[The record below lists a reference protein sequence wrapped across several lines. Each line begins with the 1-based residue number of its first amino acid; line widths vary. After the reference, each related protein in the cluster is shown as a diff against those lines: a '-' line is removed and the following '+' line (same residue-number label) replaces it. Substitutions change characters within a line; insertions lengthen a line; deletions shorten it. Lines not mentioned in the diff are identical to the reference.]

1 MFKLLGTNPNRSVP
15 KLTPPN
21 WGRIRTII
29 DNGIQESVD
38 YYRNNNQVLLTAHPL
53 ITYLETLPIS
63 YSLDIDDFINQA
75 YSLGINRTKN
85 FGFTSV
91 LSTGKVHT
99 NVFFGMG
106 SKEVIIAIDKHRP
119 MYEVKRDWKVL
130 SCVQTVRHPYS
141 HLFYQVGTRSPISE
155 TKGSSVVI
163 IDVALMAIQYRLFL
177 EEQRRKEKMG
187 GIALSCNHFVQA
199 YVLPGM
205 IRSNINI
212 SILNMYLNEIEGLGN
227 SKSSYRLPFNMLN
240 VDNDI
245 RSVVTYITK
254 VIRNRGLSTVEVIG
268 NIEVSD
274 GSLLGNLHLTEGI
287 FLNRQN
293 TWAYLFAVLPVLE
306 LAYTLGGKKALNSNS
321 REIEALTLI
330 LRNMGYENVLSQGE
344 LRGIETEM
352 LLEIRNIRE
361 IIKRE

>member
-1 MFKLLGTNPNRSVP
+1 MFKLLGTSPNRSVP

-21 WGRIRTII
+21 WGRIRNII
-29 DNGIQESVD
+29 DDGIKESTD

-63 YSLDIDDFINQA
+63 YSLDIDSFINQA
-75 YSLGINRTKN
+75 YSLGVNRTKN

-106 SKEVIIAIDKHRP
+106 SKEIIIAVDKRLP

-130 SCVQTVRHPYS
+130 NCIQTVRHPYS
-141 HLFYQVGTRSPISE
+141 HLFYQVGSQSPISD
-155 TKGSSVVI
+155 TKGSSIVI

-177 EEQRRKEKMG
+177 EEQRVKAKMG
-187 GIALSCNHFVQA
+187 GIALGTNHFVQV
-199 YVLPGM
+199 YVLPSM
-205 IRSNINI
+205 IRSNIDI

-227 SKSSYRLPFNMLN
+227 SKSTYRTPFNIPN

-245 RSVVTYITK
+245 RNVVTYITK

-274 GSLLGNLHLTEGI
+274 GSLLNNLHMTEGV

-293 TWAYLFAVLPVLE
+293 TWAYLFAVLPILE
-306 LAYTLGGKKALNSNS
+306 LSYTLGGKRALNSNS
-321 REIEALTLI
+321 REIETLVLL
-330 LRNMGYENVLSQGE
+330 LRNLANENTLNQSD
-344 LRGIETEM
+344 LRNIETEM